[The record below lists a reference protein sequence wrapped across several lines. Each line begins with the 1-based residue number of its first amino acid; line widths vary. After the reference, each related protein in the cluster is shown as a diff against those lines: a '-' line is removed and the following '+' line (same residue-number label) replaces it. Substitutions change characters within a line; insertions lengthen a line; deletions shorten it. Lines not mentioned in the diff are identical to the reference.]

1 MTFDSLN
8 RWSAFALH
16 LAVSALIAATVVGLV
31 LWLWYP
37 APYFAAMGGDTLL
50 RLLIGVDVTV
60 GPLITLIV
68 FKRGKP
74 RLAQDLAIV
83 AALQVAA
90 LAYGTYVM
98 FDARPVY
105 NVFVKDR
112 FETVAANSI
121 DEASQDKAA
130 EAFRSMPLTGP
141 RIVAANLP
149 KDRSEAATIMMASVT
164 GGPDVPNLPHLY
176 TPYGEAAAQVAKASR
191 PLVSLSQKGLE
202 SAEAVNAFVAANGNG
217 ARSLG
222 YVPVKAR
229 NRDFTVVVDR
239 KTGEIVG
246 YLAVNPW

>member
-8 RWSAFALH
+8 RWSAFGLH
-16 LAVSALIAATVVGLV
+16 LVINALIAATVVGLV

-60 GPLITLIV
+60 GPLITLII
-68 FKRGKP
+68 FKPGKP
-74 RLAQDLAIV
+74 RLSQDLAII
-83 AALQVAA
+83 AGLQVAA

-121 DEASQDKAA
+121 DETSQDKAA

-149 KDRSEAATIMMASVT
+149 KDRNEATTILMSSLA
-164 GGPDVPNLPHLY
+164 GGPDVSNLPHLY
-176 TPYGEAAAQVAKASR
+176 TAYDHAAAQVAKASR

-202 SAEAVNAFVAANGNG
+202 SAQAVNAFVGANGNG
-217 ARSLG
+217 ARTLG

-229 NRDFTVVVDR
+229 NRDFTAIVDR

-246 YLAVNPW
+246 YIDVNPW

>member
-31 LWLWYP
+31 LVAWYP

-50 RLLIGVDVTV
+50 RLLIGVGDGRSVDHAH
-60 GPLITLIV
+60 
-68 FKRGKP
+68 
-74 RLAQDLAIV
+74 RLQARQAAAGADLAIV
-83 AALQVAA
+83 AGLQVAA

-112 FETVAANSI
+112 FETVAANGI
-121 DEASQDKAA
+121 DETSQDKAA

-202 SAEAVNAFVAANGNG
+202 SAEAVNTFVAANGNG

-222 YVPVKAR
+222 DVPVKAR

>member
-1 MTFDSLN
+1 MTFDSFN
-8 RWSAFALH
+8 RWSAFGLH
-16 LAVSALIAATVVGLV
+16 LVISALIAATVMGLV

-37 APYFAAMGGDTLL
+37 TPYFTAMGGDTLL
-50 RLLIGVDVTV
+50 RLLIGVDVAV
-60 GPLITLIV
+60 GPLITLIIY
-68 FKRGKP
+68 KRGKP
-74 RLAQDLAIV
+74 RLQQDLAII

-121 DEASQDKAA
+121 NEDSQDKAPA
-130 EAFRSMPLTGP
+130 AFRSLPLTGP

-149 KDRSEAATIMMASVT
+149 KDRKEAATITMSAVM
-164 GGPDVPNLPHLY
+164 GGADVANLPHLY
-176 TPYGEAAAQVAKASR
+176 TSYDQAAAQVAKASR

-202 SAEAVNAFVAANGNG
+202 SAEAVNTFVAANGNG